1 MFYLIVALLLVVVI
15 LGGIGASLATRDK
28 GGFLVAIVGGVVLGL
43 FTLVM
48 SFTQVDARSVGI
60 QTAFGRYQG
69 TLSSGFQLTAPWSEH
84 EDFTTRMQYL
94 DLDGEKWSDGAPIT
108 FKDGGSGVVFATP
121 RWQIKEGSAAG
132 DLWKKYK
139 DFDSVQNQLV
149 NSSAKDSF
157 RAVFTEYTPND
168 ARAKVREV
176 TAKVKADLEQ
186 TLNKY
191 GIKVDS
197 ISIRDI
203 KLDPKAQASL
213 DKIVE
218 ANNNIERA
226 KAEQEKA
233 KIEAETVKIREKSG
247 LLTPEALA
255 NKCIEVMDKWSK
267 ANNGPAPSA
276 GFGCNFVEVPF
287 TVTNK

>member
-1 MFYLIVALLLVVVI
+1 MFYLIVALLLVVVV
-15 LGGIGASLATRDK
+15 LGGIGTSLATREK
-28 GGFLVAIVGGVVLGL
+28 GGFLVAIVGGVILGF

-94 DLDGEKWSDGAPIT
+94 DLDGDKWSDGAPIT

-121 RWQIKEGSAAG
+121 RWQIKEGNAAG

-226 KAEQEKA
+226 RAEQEKA
-233 KIEAETVKIREKSG
+233 KVEAETVKIREKSG

-255 NKCIEVMDKWSK
+255 NKCLEIMDKWSK
-267 ANNGPAPSA
+267 ANNGSAPAA
-276 GFGCNFVEVPF
+276 GFGCNGLGVPF

>member
-15 LGGIGASLATRDK
+15 LGGIGTSLATRDK

>member
-121 RWQIKEGSAAG
+121 RWQIKEGNAAG

-226 KAEQEKA
+226 RAEQEKA

-267 ANNGPAPSA
+267 TNNGTAPAA
-276 GFGCNFVEVPF
+276 GFGCNFVQPPF

>member
-267 ANNGPAPSA
+267 TNNGTAPAA
-276 GFGCNFVEVPF
+276 GFGCNFVQPPF

>member
-15 LGGIGASLATRDK
+15 LGGIGVSLATREK
-28 GGFLVAIVGGVVLGL
+28 GGFLVAIVGGVVLGF

-94 DLDGEKWSDGAPIT
+94 DLDGDKWSDGAPIT

-121 RWQIKEGSAAG
+121 RWQIKEGNAAG

-139 DFDSVQNQLV
+139 DFESVQNQLV

-176 TAKVKADLEQ
+176 TAKVKTDLEQ

-226 KAEQEKA
+226 RAEQEKA
-233 KIEAETVKIREKSG
+233 KVEAETVKIREKSG

-267 ANNGPAPSA
+267 ANNGPAPAA
-276 GFGCNFVEVPF
+276 GFGCNGMGAPF